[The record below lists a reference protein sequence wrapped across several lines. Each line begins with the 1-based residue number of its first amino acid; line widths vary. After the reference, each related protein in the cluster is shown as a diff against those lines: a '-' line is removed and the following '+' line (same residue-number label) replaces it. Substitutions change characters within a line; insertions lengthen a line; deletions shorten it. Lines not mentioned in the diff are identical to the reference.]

1 VRKEMRD
8 KPLPA
13 VKALIQQNGK
23 LLVLKTMAAEK
34 TYYVL
39 PGGKIEYGEEP
50 LEALQRE
57 LEEEISCEAK
67 IGEPVGMY
75 DFFTGSK
82 SDSDQVVLTVFK
94 ADIDDQ
100 EVDISNNPADEGID
114 EALWMKPEEFL
125 EASENESLKDLIRQ
139 NF

>member
-1 VRKEMRD
+1 MRD

-82 SDSDQVVLTVFK
+82 SDSNQVVLTVFK

-139 NF
+139 SF

>member
-139 NF
+139 SF

>member
-1 VRKEMRD
+1 MRD

-100 EVDISNNPADEGID
+100 EVDTSNNPADEGID

>member
-100 EVDISNNPADEGID
+100 EVDTSNNPADEGID

>member
-1 VRKEMRD
+1 MRD

-139 NF
+139 SF

>member
-82 SDSDQVVLTVFK
+82 SDSNQVVLTVFK

-100 EVDISNNPADEGID
+100 EVDTSNNPADEGID

>member
-1 VRKEMRD
+1 MRD